1 MSLSPAL
8 ISLLVISVDLSK
20 SVLFSFFESVTDCGP
35 ETESLDSPCFECKE
49 VNGKSVPFLHS
60 YEGKG

>member
-1 MSLSPAL
+1 MSFSPAL

-20 SVLFSFFESVTDCGP
+20 SVFSFSESVTDCGP
-35 ETESLDSPCFECKE
+35 ETESLDSLCFECKE